1 MDDVDADLAG
11 NPAASAEPVA
21 EMPARRERPARSTG
35 GWLSGLLRPAVLGAA
50 AAALFIGVA
59 LGVVLNGGGDSPVT
73 PDRQVITGQ
82 STIGAD
88 AVMVSS
94 GGTGTLKMTGLR
106 PLDEDQVYQAW
117 IQRGQSVL
125 PTDSL
130 FVPDRSGTA
139 TASIPDLG
147 GVSAVLVST
156 EPSGGSSQPT
166 TAPVITVPIPG

>member
-1 MDDVDADLAG
+1 
-11 NPAASAEPVA
+11 
-21 EMPARRERPARSTG
+21 
-35 GWLSGLLRPAVLGAA
+35 
-50 AAALFIGVA
+50 
-59 LGVVLNGGGDSPVT
+59 
-73 PDRQVITGQ
+73 
-82 STIGAD
+82 
-88 AVMVSS
+88 MVSS

-117 IQRGQSVL
+117 IQRGQSVV

-130 FVPDRSGTA
+130 FVPDRDGTA

-147 GVSAVLVST
+147 GVSAVLVSA